1 MESTLWD
8 LYSNSCN
15 VHSPSGMTK
24 RIREA
29 EMNHILVLW
38 YTLMDPQFLIVTK
51 I

>member
-8 LYSNSCN
+8 LYNNSCN
-15 VHSPSGMTK
+15 VHSMSGITE

-38 YTLMDPQFLIVTK
+38 CALMDPSFL
-51 I
+51 